1 MKQTLTLTVALAAG
15 LAAAAHAQATG
26 RTAAGTRSLVTAAD
40 RTAGEG
46 RTITL
51 AQNAPAP
58 GAVVQAQAVPRIPE
72 GTPVVV
78 VGEITSPPKAIVS
91 ENKAQV
97 AIGPTRMDYT
107 LHLSDATLYDQHGAV
122 LKPTRL
128 SDKAWVRAE
137 GTVMNDP
144 RRIKVTQLQ
153 VIGKDPS
160 RLQQSAFFRPGYE
173 RGYIMAVAGTR
184 QIFPEAT
191 GVVFTPPAMS
201 IVGQVADD
209 TGPLEATRKIQVK
222 AAGNTWT
229 LEVPKDTPV
238 FDVQGKKISVHNVA
252 KGQWIRA
259 HGWQTDDLR
268 IRAARL
274 QEIGPQEAFRTSTFF
289 RAREPMGYVERA
301 PGPEVR
307 FNPIQVT
314 GTITA
319 IDQTAGTVTIRD
331 DAGRERVFPLATLT
345 IRANGRQIDAATVQ
359 QGQQVAVEGSE
370 IVFQP

>member
-1 MKQTLTLTVALAAG
+1 MKQALTLTLALAAG
-15 LAAAAHAQATG
+15 LAVSAQAAG
-26 RTAAGTRSLVTAAD
+26 RATEGRHPDVTAAGRAGAA
-40 RTAGEG
+40 G
-46 RTITL
+46 RGITL
-51 AQNAPAP
+51 AQNTPAP

-78 VGEITSPPKAIVS
+78 GGEITSPPKAIVS
-91 ENKAQV
+91 ENKTQV
-97 AIGPTRMDYT
+97 AVGPARMDYT
-107 LHLSDATLYDQHGAV
+107 LHLSDATMYDEHGAV
-122 LKPTRL
+122 IKPTEL
-128 SDKAWVRAE
+128 SGKEWVRAE

-144 RRIKVTQLQ
+144 QRIKVTQLQ

-160 RLQQSAFFRPGYE
+160 RLRQSAFFRPGYE
-173 RGYIMAVAGTR
+173 NGYIMAVAGTR

-191 GVVFTPPAMS
+191 GVVFTPPAMTV
-201 IVGQVADD
+201 VGQVSDD

-229 LEVPKDTPV
+229 VEVPKDTSV

-252 KGQWIRA
+252 KDQWVRI

-274 QEIGPQEAFRTSTFF
+274 QEIGPQEGF
-289 RAREPMGYVERA
+289 RASSYFRAGQPMGYVERE

-314 GTITA
+314 GTVSA
-319 IDQTAGTVTIRD
+319 VDQTAGTVTIRD
-331 DAGRERVFPLATLT
+331 EAGRDRTFPLSTVT
-345 IRANGRQIDAATVQ
+345 IRANGREIDATMVQ
-359 QGQQVAVEGSE
+359 QGQKVAVEGSE
-370 IVFQP
+370 ITF